1 MWHESQGWIGRRI
14 RAALQGEIDALRA
27 DIAESRAQTELLRT
41 AMQSLAEDMGSRVA
55 RAETDL
61 AALREAMD
69 RQAGQTQTELSALR
83 EALDKHGTDGT
94 ERTEALRLRVEGLIA
109 QHRWDSDQL
118 RQAVAAIAERLP
130 FTD

>member
-1 MWHESQGWIGRRI
+1 MRR
-14 RAALQGEIDALRA
+14 EIDALRA

-41 AMQSLAEDMGSRVA
+41 AMQSLAEDAASRAA
-55 RAETDL
+55 RTETDL
-61 AALREAMD
+61 VALRETMD
-69 RQAGQTQTELSALR
+69 RHALQMHAELSALR
-83 EALDKHGTDGT
+83 DALDKDGSDGN
-94 ERTEALRLRVEGLIA
+94 ERVEALRLRVEGLIA